1 MKTTNSKQIILLAI
15 TLFFA
20 FANIVAQEQKP
31 KKPLRIG
38 AKIGVPNIATVNV
51 EYLTPLLGNRV
62 SIFADY
68 MSFSKTIDETDI
80 NYNNFEIGTNIYFNK
95 KGKGFYAS
103 LSYFSFDGDGTFT
116 DVEFND
122 GSIGDGNG
130 ALKFNTFNVKLG
142 SKIGNTFYIRSEIGY
157 GFGDIP
163 QEILVTST
171 STSQTAIE
179 EFPEI
184 PGLSESGLL
193 VFNFGIG
200 FGFL

>member
-1 MKTTNSKQIILLAI
+1 MKHSFIKKSLLLFGIFIYSLNI
-15 TLFFA
+15 T
-20 FANIVAQEQKP
+20 AQEQKA

-38 AKIGVPNIATVNV
+38 AKIGVPNIATINA

-62 SIFADY
+62 ALFADY
-68 MSFSKTIDETDI
+68 MSLSKTIDDTDI

-95 KGKGFYAS
+95 KGKGFYVSA
-103 LSYFSFDGDGTFT
+103 SYFSFDGDGTFP

-122 GSIGDGNG
+122 GSISDANG
-130 ALKFNTFNVKLG
+130 ALKFNTLNVKLG
-142 SKIGNTFYIRSEIGY
+142 SKIGKTFFIRSEIGY

-163 QEILVTST
+163 QEIVVQST
-171 STSQTAIE
+171 TTNQTTVE

-184 PGLSESGLL
+184 PGLSESGILI
-193 VFNFGIG
+193 FNFGIG